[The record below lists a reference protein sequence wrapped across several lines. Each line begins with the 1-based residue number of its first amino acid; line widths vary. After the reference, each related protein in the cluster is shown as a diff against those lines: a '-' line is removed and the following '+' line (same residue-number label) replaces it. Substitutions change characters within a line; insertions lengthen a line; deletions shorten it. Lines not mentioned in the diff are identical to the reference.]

1 MGLTFARAP
10 APHGIYWCHAMPL
23 AQVLLFGEYA
33 WNKTADDTKDLPSG
47 VTRVKD
53 WEQVLSVIDTLDLK

>member
-1 MGLTFARAP
+1 
-10 APHGIYWCHAMPL
+10 MPL